1 MVFFDGYGS
10 HITFYTA
17 HKAKEANF
25 HIYSLSSTTY
35 FQCLT
40 ATGCWGLW
48 SSQKSLVSN
57 FANVLQELKEQ
68 TVSKPA
74 FPTLLKELYK
84 ETSVKK
90 PNNTISGFKKS
101 GLCLLDKERVPK
113 SRIKPSSTLIPVN
126 NSTPTQDE
134 NNVEFNITDTPRSN
148 TAVDN
153 SINSSNSIV
162 NTPPVGPV
170 TPRKAFCGAIL
181 AAIQPTQS
189 NLIASALQNAK
200 KQKETNVMGTWR
212 SFNLGRIIG
221 MT

>member
-1 MVFFDGYGS
+1 M
-10 HITFYTA
+10 
-17 HKAKEANF
+17 
-25 HIYSLSSTTY
+25 
-35 FQCLT
+35 
-40 ATGCWGLW
+40 
-48 SSQKSLVSN
+48 VSN
-57 FANVLQELKEQ
+57 FAKVLQEVKEQ

-153 SINSSNSIV
+153 SVNSSNSIV

-170 TPRKAFCGAIL
+170 TPRKAFCRAIL